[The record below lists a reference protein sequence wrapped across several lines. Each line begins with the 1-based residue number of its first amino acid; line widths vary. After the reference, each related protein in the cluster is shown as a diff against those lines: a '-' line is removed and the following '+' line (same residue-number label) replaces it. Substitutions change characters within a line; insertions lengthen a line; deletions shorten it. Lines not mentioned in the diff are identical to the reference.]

1 MGAESGIDEFSKMLG
16 TISASKKEPMN
27 TYAMFGKNNLP
38 DAITKFPSALTFI
51 DDVTYEYSAGGPNY
65 AYWQG
70 QTEVHVFPN
79 VNRSNY
85 SSLMRYHQ
93 AILVAFATHVTLGG
107 KVVTCMLRQN
117 PSILG
122 PTVLTYGNDNPHHGF
137 LINWSVKEKI
147 KTGTF
152 TFGG

>member
-79 VNRSNY
+79 YNRSNY
-85 SSLMRYHQ
+85 SS
-93 AILVAFATHVTLGG
+93 
-107 KVVTCMLRQN
+107 
-117 PSILG
+117 
-122 PTVLTYGNDNPHHGF
+122 
-137 LINWSVKEKI
+137 
-147 KTGTF
+147 
-152 TFGG
+152 